1 MTISDALRAD
11 LTLAI
16 PTEQVFQKH
25 VVDGASYFFT
35 EKLDQ
40 IDLEYKLRHELA
52 SSLGVSINDVIIVGS
67 AKLGFSLK
75 TEEFHEFDYVY
86 SKSNNP
92 RDQSDI
98 DIAIINRRLYDSTIE
113 QVFQLTRHFDK
124 EWVGKNWQMNAFYRE
139 PGNLYKRYALYLA
152 KGWLRPDLLPNAFYD
167 TAPWR
172 PVCEKWQTGFTRK
185 IALGFYSDWFYL
197 KHYQMDNL
205 DRLRSKLNAL
215 EE

>member
-1 MTISDALRAD
+1 MTISDSLRTD
-11 LTLAI
+11 LTLAM

-40 IDLEYKLRHELA
+40 IDLEYELRHELA
-52 SSLGVSINDVIIVGS
+52 NSLGVNINDVIIVGS

-75 TEEFHEFDYVY
+75 TEEFQEFDHVY

-124 EWVGKNWQMNAFYRE
+124 EWVEKNWQMNAFYRK

-152 KGWLRPDLLPNAFYD
+152 KGWLRPDLLPNVFYD
-167 TAPWR
+167 AAPWR
-172 PVCEKWQTGFTRK
+172 SVCEKWQTGLARK

-215 EE
+215 EK